1 MKGYLVQRDGPPGD
15 GSSGPQVPTEGVRAG
30 ESCWLSEAV
39 VSFIEEPKAKGT
51 HQRLVGLFGCWV
63 VEVIVLF
70 L

>member
-39 VSFIEEPKAKGT
+39 VSFIEEPKAKELIKG
-51 HQRLVGLFGCWV
+51 LLAYSVVGL
-63 VEVIVLF
+63 LR
-70 L
+70 